1 MTAHMTPMQAKI
13 AGIMKEAN
21 LEAIAQQMIDAISAE
36 VCDYADAISI
46 ARCDEKGVED
56 HDSHDAIKIY
66 NAAETM
72 ITNTILDHMKKIN
85 NKG

>member
-1 MTAHMTPMQAKI
+1 MDAMQLKI
-13 AGIMKEAN
+13 HNIMKEAN

-36 VCDYADAISI
+36 IADYADAIAI

-56 HDSHDAIKIY
+56 HDSHDALKIY
-66 NAAETM
+66 NAAETL

>member
-1 MTAHMTPMQAKI
+1 MDAMQLKI
-13 AGIMKEAN
+13 HNIMKEAN
-21 LEAIAQQMIDAISAE
+21 LEAIAHQMIDAISAE
-36 VCDYADAISI
+36 IADYADAIAI

-56 HDSHDAIKIY
+56 HDSHDALKIY
-66 NAAETM
+66 NAAETL